1 MKTCLFQG
9 TFNPPHNGHLYIAE
23 FVLKNTEYDE
33 VVFVPAYKPPHK
45 SYRAENS
52 FHCLK
57 MTELLTGNKCGLR
70 VSDIEFQR
78 EEPSYT
84 YVTVKSL
91 TDKKLISDSPAIII
105 GDDAFNNI
113 ESWYK
118 TEELKKTVKFL
129 LMPRKNG
136 ITQEK
141 LQNLKEKGYNYI
153 RLDMPFYDI
162 SSTQIRDLI
171 SKGMPTDNLIPDKIR
186 KYIDEYSLYKHTD
199 R

>member
-9 TFNPPHNGHLYIAE
+9 TFNPPHNGHLCIAE
-23 FVLKNTEYDE
+23 FILNNTEYDD

-45 SYRAENS
+45 SLSEENP
-52 FHCLK
+52 FHRLK
-57 MTELLTGNKCGLR
+57 MTEILIENKNGLR

-84 YVTVKSL
+84 YVTAKNL
-91 TDKKLISDSPAIII
+91 IDKGFISEEPAIII
-105 GDDAFNNI
+105 GDDAFNKI

-118 TEELKKTVKFL
+118 TEELKKLVKFL
-129 LMPRKNG
+129 LIPRKDG
-136 ITQEK
+136 LTQEK
-141 LQNLKEKGYNYI
+141 LEKLREKGYNYT
-153 RLDMPFYDI
+153 RLNMPFVDI

-171 SKGMPTDNLIPDKIR
+171 SKGLKTDDLIPEKIR
-186 KYIDEYSLYKHTD
+186 RYADENNLYKYSD

>member
-33 VVFVPAYKPPHK
+33 VLFVPAYKPPHK
-45 SYRAENS
+45 SYREENS
-52 FHCLK
+52 FHRLK
-57 MTELLTGNKCGLR
+57 MTQLLTENINGLR

-129 LMPRKNG
+129 LIPRKNG

-141 LQNLKEKGYNYI
+141 LQNLKEKGYNFI

-171 SKGMPTDNLIPDKIR
+171 SEDKPTDNLIPDKIR
-186 KYIDEYSLYKHTD
+186 KYIDEYSLYKHTY

>member
-23 FVLKNTEYDE
+23 FVLKNTDYDE
-33 VVFVPAYKPPHK
+33 VLFVPAYKPPHK
-45 SYRAENS
+45 SYREEDS
-52 FHCLK
+52 FHRLK
-57 MTELLTGNKCGLR
+57 MTQLLAENKNGLR

-91 TDKKLISDSPAIII
+91 KDKKLISDNPAIII

-118 TEELKKTVKFL
+118 TEELKKIVKFL
-129 LMPRKNG
+129 LMPRKDG

-141 LQNLKEKGYNYI
+141 LRKLKEKGYNFI
-153 RLDMPFYDI
+153 RLEMPFYDI

-171 SKGMPTDNLIPDKIR
+171 SEDKPTDNLIPDKIR
-186 KYIDEYSLYKHTD
+186 KYINENNLYKYTD